1 MLNALKTLPAPV
13 TPATGLFAKGK
24 SLVSFYKSGITNIW
38 HNRQL
43 SKELRQKSGASSALE
58 LAQNISENA
67 HLLAIEA
74 EHGKKQQKRVVRAS
88 SQPSRMPPVT
98 RADFLTLLRTE
109 RDIKK
114 LPFFAVVFAL
124 CFECTPLVLM
134 VFPGIAPSTCWSQR
148 YITKLRNK
156 YTTNL
161 AELHKQGEKLNG
173 SESVFRLNSSQLQQ
187 LADTLGLVKHAK
199 IYPTSMLRS
208 RVQQHLTMVRAD
220 DYFLRENYDKLESLD
235 SEELHRALA
244 ARALPM
250 DGGVAAL
257 KRWLAEFKEPMDA
270 GYLVS
275 GKQG

>member
-13 TPATGLFAKGK
+13 TPAVGLFAKGK

-38 HNRQL
+38 HNRKL
-43 SKELRQKSGASSALE
+43 ANELRQRCGASNALM

-74 EHGKKQQKRVVRAS
+74 EHANKQGKRVVRAS
-88 SQPSRMPPVT
+88 QSSRMPPVT
-98 RADFLTLLRTE
+98 RSDFLTLLRTE
-109 RDIKK
+109 HDMRK
-114 LPFFAVVFAL
+114 LPFFAVVFAV

-134 VFPGIAPSTCWSQR
+134 AFPGIAPSTCWSKG

-156 YTTNL
+156 YTANLTNL
-161 AELHKQGEKLNG
+161 HEKGAKLNG
-173 SESVFRLNSSQLQQ
+173 SESVFKLDPPQLQQ
-187 LADTLGLVKHAK
+187 LSQTLGLVKHAK
-199 IYPTSMLRS
+199 FYPTGFLRS
-208 RVQQHLTMVRAD
+208 QVQKHLTIVRAD
-220 DYFLRENYDKLESLD
+220 DYFLRENIDKLDSLD

-257 KRWLAEFKEPMDA
+257 QRWLAEFKEPMDA
-270 GYLVS
+270 GYLLS
-275 GKQG
+275 AKQG